1 MANRFL
7 NNIRI
12 NDEYTLP
19 AADGTADQI
28 ITTDGAG
35 QLSFV
40 NQDTINSGSAER
52 TEILVKN
59 VHGSALSKGDP
70 VYIVGTVGASDRLE
84 VALADAGNAAKMPC
98 VGLLTQDLANNGEG
112 TATVTG
118 KLRNLITS
126 PIDGATPTEN
136 DTLYVK
142 SGGGL
147 TLTKPTGSANLIQ
160 NVGQV
165 GRVSTSADGNIVV
178 SAILRSNDVPNLP
191 TGKIWVGT
199 TANTAASGVVHLDEG
214 NSRMGINTTSPGTSL
229 QVNGTGEIIRLN
241 DTNATANPY
250 LTFYQNG
257 TRRSYVQ
264 HVDSGDNFTLG
275 SEYGGIRFL
284 TGTGGIET
292 EKMRI
297 LSNGNV
303 GIGTPS
309 PGAKLDVKDGSSAM
323 RFQEY
328 SNGASLFLDG
338 ADGDFIGG
346 DYFNISAYG
355 ATDLAFGYGAVT
367 KMVMKST
374 GNVGIGT
381 TSPQEQLH
389 LYGGNLD
396 TRELGT
402 STAANV
408 IYLNTKNGP
417 SGGGGTGIGTG
428 LVWAPY
434 YSGYTKR
441 SAGIMQIAEGNYF
454 RSALAF
460 YTNNTADAL
469 TDWSERMRISMDGN
483 VGIGTTSPS
492 GSLHIQNGASGQAAP
507 NTIADGLIIETS
519 SSSSAGMSILS
530 PSSTSGNIFFGDESD
545 NYVGGFRYYHNVNEM
560 SINVNN
566 AEALRIDSSRN
577 VGIGTTSPSYKLSV
591 NGNIQTDIINGYT
604 YPNNSWLDFDYD
616 QTLASNMVALASIGT
631 IVYLAD
637 TNNNSSASTSAHL
650 FTTGNGDVD
659 SATRLLNISNNGAI
673 QFNQYGSGTFTG
685 TATQRLGVDS
695 SGNVIEIPI
704 GSGPV
709 DGSGTANYVTKWSDA
724 DTIGNSIIY
733 DNGTFVG
740 IGTTSPEELLH
751 IKNGDAGVTPYDL
764 GTGLNIEGTTSTVG
778 INIISS
784 NTGQGRIYFASPS
797 SNTAG
802 AIEYNHDATLSNGFM
817 KFRTGNSER
826 MRIDGSGNVGIGETS
841 IDARMHITTASSGL
855 VNQKFESAGSAAW
868 RVGIPAS
875 QTYFAFDNANDN
887 LSAPKV
893 VINSSGNVGIGTTSP
908 DQKLEVAGNVILD
921 SSNANLKIKAGVTG
935 TKGDIQW
942 TFNTDSTVYASAG
955 ITYDNRGTD
964 GFLIDS
970 GYPITLDFAS
980 SHLRFSNNG
989 SEKMRIN
996 TSGNV
1001 GIGTTSPD
1009 YKLDVAGAIGINTY
1023 IHHNGDTD
1031 TFIGYSAN
1039 DTFDVNAG
1047 GVKQLTVTSD
1057 NVNITDTLSYTYP
1070 TATGEYNGEI
1080 VTFGTFDTKN
1090 GTILEGDVIVYTTA
1104 GLNSGWMKAQGNVTY
1119 SKGMLGIAMGT
1130 SASDGVLI
1138 KGFARNAAFAS
1149 GGLGSPLYLSPTSA
1163 GDTTSTVPSSTNNI
1177 VRIVGYMLN
1186 PTNDEIF
1193 FDPDKSWVQVS

>member
-303 GIGTPS
+303 GIGTTS
-309 PGAKLDVKDGSSAM
+309 PGQKLQVEGNSWIKGIYYDTSGDAGSSGQVLSSTATGT
-323 RFQEY
+323 
-328 SNGASLFLDG
+328 NWVSLSEISGVDG
-338 ADGDFIGG
+338 
-346 DYFNISAYG
+346 
-355 ATDLAFGYGAVT
+355 T
-367 KMVMKST
+367 
-374 GNVGIGT
+374 GT
-381 TSPQEQLH
+381 T
-389 LYGGNLD
+389 
-396 TRELGT
+396 
-402 STAANV
+402 
-408 IYLNTKNGP
+408 
-417 SGGGGTGIGTG
+417 
-428 LVWAPY
+428 
-434 YSGYTKR
+434 
-441 SAGIMQIAEGNYF
+441 
-454 RSALAF
+454 
-460 YTNNTADAL
+460 
-469 TDWSERMRISMDGN
+469 
-483 VGIGTTSPS
+483 
-492 GSLHIQNGASGQAAP
+492 
-507 NTIADGLIIETS
+507 
-519 SSSSAGMSILS
+519 
-530 PSSTSGNIFFGDESD
+530 
-545 NYVGGFRYYHNVNEM
+545 
-560 SINVNN
+560 
-566 AEALRIDSSRN
+566 
-577 VGIGTTSPSYKLSV
+577 
-591 NGNIQTDIINGYT
+591 
-604 YPNNSWLDFDYD
+604 
-616 QTLASNMVALASIGT
+616 
-631 IVYLAD
+631 
-637 TNNNSSASTSAHL
+637 
-650 FTTGNGDVD
+650 
-659 SATRLLNISNNGAI
+659 
-673 QFNQYGSGTFTG
+673 
-685 TATQRLGVDS
+685 
-695 SGNVIEIPI
+695 
-704 GSGPV
+704 
-709 DGSGTANYVTKWSDA
+709 NYVTKWSDA
-724 DTIGNSIIY
+724 DTITDSIIY
-733 DNGTFVG
+733 DNGTNVGIGTASPSAKLQIVTSSGQEGIIINNSNGIQTFQLGHLTSNDSYFQMKNNSDVTEVLFRTDNGSSYINTGNVG
-740 IGTTSPEELLH
+740 IGTTSPSFKLEVNADSTSGVMAV
-751 IKNGDAGVTPYDL
+751 KNAANGRDTFRSENAAGTRTFNIGNDASGNGIALVRNSSGTTTSYISGSGDSYFNGGNVGV
-764 GTGLNIEGTTSTVG
+764 GTTSPVAKLEVAKGGEGLYLKAGGDNASNGRALTFSS
-778 INIISS
+778 SS
-784 NTGQGRIYFASPS
+784 NNGSVGALHTINATSGNGAISLS
-797 SNTAG
+797 TAG
-802 AIEYNHDATLSNGFM
+802 VSRVFLDRL
-817 KFRTGNSER
+817 
-826 MRIDGSGNVGIGETS
+826 GNVGIGETS
-841 IDARMHITTASSGL
+841 IDARLHITTASSGL

-868 RVGIPAS
+868 RLGIPAS

-893 VINSSGNVGIGTTSP
+893 IINSSGNVGINTTLPGTRLHIVEAGGSAQLTLERTGAGAGKAVLAGAAEGLIVYDDVYGVKMYVGTSGTYNGNVGIGTTSP
-908 DQKLEVAGNVILD
+908 SAKLHVQGTSFFFDQAIFSDKIGIGTTSPGTKLEISDNTAPTLTLRNP
-921 SSNANLKIKAGVTG
+921 SSNPANAGM
-935 TKGDIQW
+935 IR
-942 TFNTDSTVYASAG
+942 FIEST
-955 ITYDNRGTD
+955 NTD
-964 GFLIDS
+964 GFQLTFDGSDNKLKFISDS
-970 GYPITLDFAS
+970 SGTEVTRMVIQRTDGNVGIGTTSPAARLDVVGSGNAIQVRRANGYASIKAS
-980 SHLRFSNNG
+980 SDNGGNLVLDSHSSGAVFINNYVNRPVYIATG
-989 SEKMRIN
+989 G
-996 TSGNV
+996 GNV

-1009 YKLDVAGAIGINTY
+1009 YKLDVAGTIGMDTY
-1023 IHHNGDTD
+1023 LYHNGDTD